1 MIGIK
6 DQVLR
11 EFGDHGADTLHR
23 YFAQIEYTV
32 FWCIRM
38 LRDAEG
44 IKAVIPE
51 GVEDVVVIQRGV
63 YKLHQVKT
71 RDESQGPWTTA
82 DVLPLLCQQY
92 HRRNAFSA
100 ECCYHFVSNQ
110 IADSKAALRTGSY
123 GALYRLKSLLDIK
136 HDGQSLTSNEQAD
149 LAQLAEAI
157 IPRIRDVLLSEHGED
172 IDNTTAQALL
182 HKTWIETDCPR
193 VHYPS
198 DLAELD
204 PNNLYELELA
214 LAELLPGTPAWTVV
228 QLRRMYERL
237 LLLVLRQ
244 IILGNRLATRQIN
257 LQDVL
262 DCRTASETFSDGYP
276 DLDSVPGR
284 TLLEKKL
291 RLGGFDP
298 TELPVFYK
306 QKELA
311 QWPIRRLESLG
322 LATDLQRL
330 TTAIL
335 DLQQS
340 CRHKICRE
348 QRIDQ
353 QPGPTI
359 LSMLRPGLTPLATKY
374 FPGSSDVDDQFCQGV
389 LWQETDLC
397 SIWWHGLK
405 DFSQEMTS

>member
-6 DQVLR
+6 AQVLR

-38 LRDAEG
+38 LHDTEG
-44 IKAVIPE
+44 IETVIPE
-51 GVEDVVVIQRGV
+51 GVEDVVILQRGV
-63 YKLHQVKT
+63 YRLHQVKT
-71 RDESQGPWTTA
+71 RNESQGPWTTA

-110 IADSKAALRTGSY
+110 IADSKTALRTGSY

-136 HDGQSLTSNEQAD
+136 HDGQSLTSTEQGD
-149 LAQLAEAI
+149 LEQLEEAI
-157 IPRIRDVLLSEHGED
+157 IPRIQDVLLSEHGEA
-172 IDNTTAQALL
+172 IDSVTAQALL
-182 HKTWIETDCPR
+182 HKTWIETDCPS

-198 DLAELD
+198 DLTELD
-204 PNNLYELELA
+204 PKNLYDLEFA
-214 LAELLPGTPAWTVV
+214 LADLLPGAPACTIV
-228 QLRRMYERL
+228 QLRQIYERL

-244 IILGNRLATRQIN
+244 IIIGKSLATRQIS

-262 DCRTASETFSDGYP
+262 DCRTASQAFSDGYP
-276 DLDSVPGR
+276 NLDSVPGR

-298 TELPVFYK
+298 TELPVFHR

-322 LATDLQRL
+322 LTTELKRL
-330 TTAIL
+330 TIAIL
-335 DLQQS
+335 DLQRN
-340 CRHKICRE
+340 CRHTICRE

-353 QPGPTI
+353 QPGPMI
-359 LSMLRPGLTPLATKY
+359 LSMLRPELTPLATKY
-374 FPGSSDVDDQFCQGV
+374 FPESSDVDDQFCQGV
-389 LWQETDLC
+389 LWRETDLC
-397 SIWWHGLK
+397 SIWWHGLMG
-405 DFSQEMTS
+405 FSQGMTS